1 MSVYACVCAHGSR
14 LRVRDRHTLALAIV
28 FVLAGR
34 WYMRWHCRGAAL
46 VSWRCGG
53 AACARCLSANSRLC
67 STLAQCMLQ
76 CDAMLLIRI
85 SFVMLLMTHDFV
97 QRWLSACCDALR
109 SWSAFVMLL
118 IRICDAPD
126 DSRVCSTL
134 AHDSRGCSTLA
145 QETSPGS
152 TLCLCAHDCQVRV
165 EG

>member
-1 MSVYACVCAHGSR
+1 MSVCVCVCAHGSR

-28 FVLAGR
+28 FVFAGR
-34 WYMRWHCRGAAL
+34 H
-46 VSWRCGG
+46 CGG
-53 AACARCLSANSRLC
+53 AAFARCLSANSRLC